1 MVMLKN
7 ILQLGG
13 SQTFLPHLRWK
24 SLLDL
29 RRASM
34 RVTDSKTKN
43 KKTEDEKQ

>member
-34 RVTDSKTKN
+34 RAIDFKK